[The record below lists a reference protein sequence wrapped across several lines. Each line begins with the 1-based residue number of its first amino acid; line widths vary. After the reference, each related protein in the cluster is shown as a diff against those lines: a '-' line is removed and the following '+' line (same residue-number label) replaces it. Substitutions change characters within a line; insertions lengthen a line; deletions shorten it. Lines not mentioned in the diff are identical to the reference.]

1 MRLYRRVERLGRR
14 VPGPKSAGIPTD
26 PAVLLAG
33 LLAGRVRLD
42 AFDRTDA
49 DQVSALAT
57 AAATPPSRYPEAGA
71 AAGGG
76 G

>member
-1 MRLYRRVERLGRR
+1 MSLNRRVERLVARL
-14 VPGPKSAGIPTD
+14 PGPGLAGIPTD

-42 AFDRTDA
+42 DFDRTDA

-57 AAATPPSRYPEAGA
+57 AAAILLARYPEAG
-71 AAGGG
+71 GVK
-76 G
+76 